1 MDLKDLINIRDFFLF
16 QPEGKRS
23 GGESSNPEV
32 RRIAQTAKGL
42 KATLS
47 ASHAGI
53 INGNNYFYLPKGMQ
67 NSLHTWTVPQPKP
80 VQIQHDD
87 FDDPIGRVF
96 SSAYVPLVDP
106 NNKDRFSDHVVRAT
120 QVLQDSKTKREVFD
134 AIRLLDST
142 GVLDDPNWKGVG
154 ELQLSALI
162 TDQLAIQKI
171 LDGRYLGISVGQK
184 VNELYCSVC
193 EKNLVKEGEPCEHI
207 GNLGGTDKETGKKV
221 FLIIGDTSYQ
231 EVSYVNRPADSFAA
245 TIKTELADNLQ
256 LSSEVFDTIDK
267 TDTREVTYELIDS
280 LVVEETMDVLET
292 AETQPETETSVIE
305 DAVIEPE
312 AGEVVVATEVV
323 TEEVITDAEVE
334 PAAEPVEV
342 EDLSEEKLLE
352 EALRVLFEDN
362 ESLTE
367 EMVERINAALEVEV
381 ETEDAKLSTEKR
393 KSLPS
398 SSFCGPGRSFPVP
411 DKAHCTAA
419 RRLLGTYK
427 GPGDKTKISAC
438 IERKCKALGM
448 EKKDLEESQVLE
460 EDKLLCLDCLEDE
473 KLQKLFLDCETLLVA
488 KGLKVVRE
496 CTDCKDKEEN
506 ISSLM
511 LEVTDLK
518 DTVKILRE
526 EYRLVLS
533 EYSALEQEH
542 DLQLQKT
549 FDTVKSFY
557 GKVLPLT
564 KDEEKHDPT
573 ISELTD
579 YLNSV
584 DLSDVINIVT
594 TGVVKEPEADA
605 HVTIQDAAVVEEV
618 IVEENHIDKELFQKL
633 LDWKSQYGERSATN
647 YLESLKNKGRVD
659 KDLNLAKIEEFMAE

>member
-1 MDLKDLINIRDFFLF
+1 
-16 QPEGKRS
+16 
-23 GGESSNPEV
+23 
-32 RRIAQTAKGL
+32 
-42 KATLS
+42 
-47 ASHAGI
+47 
-53 INGNNYFYLPKGMQ
+53 
-67 NSLHTWTVPQPKP
+67 
-80 VQIQHDD
+80 
-87 FDDPIGRVF
+87 
-96 SSAYVPLVDP
+96 
-106 NNKDRFSDHVVRAT
+106 
-120 QVLQDSKTKREVFD
+120 
-134 AIRLLDST
+134 
-142 GVLDDPNWKGVG
+142 
-154 ELQLSALI
+154 
-162 TDQLAIQKI
+162 
-171 LDGRYLGISVGQK
+171 
-184 VNELYCSVC
+184 
-193 EKNLVKEGEPCEHI
+193 
-207 GNLGGTDKETGKKV
+207 
-221 FLIIGDTSYQ
+221 
-231 EVSYVNRPADSFAA
+231 
-245 TIKTELADNLQ
+245 
-256 LSSEVFDTIDK
+256 
-267 TDTREVTYELIDS
+267 
-280 LVVEETMDVLET
+280 
-292 AETQPETETSVIE
+292 
-305 DAVIEPE
+305 
-312 AGEVVVATEVV
+312 
-323 TEEVITDAEVE
+323 
-334 PAAEPVEV
+334 
-342 EDLSEEKLLE
+342 
-352 EALRVLFEDN
+352 
-362 ESLTE
+362 
-367 EMVERINAALEVEV
+367 
-381 ETEDAKLSTEKR
+381 
-393 KSLPS
+393 
-398 SSFCGPGRSFPVP
+398 
-411 DKAHCTAA
+411 
-419 RRLLGTYK
+419 
-427 GPGDKTKISAC
+427 
-438 IERKCKALGM
+438 M
-448 EKKDLEESQVLE
+448 EKKDPEESQVLE